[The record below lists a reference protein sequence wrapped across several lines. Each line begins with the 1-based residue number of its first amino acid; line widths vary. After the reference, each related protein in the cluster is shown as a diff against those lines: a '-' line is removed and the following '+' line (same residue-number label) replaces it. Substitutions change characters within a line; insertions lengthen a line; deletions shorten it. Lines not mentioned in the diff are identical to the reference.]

1 MREIT
6 SSILLV
12 RSAALWWDRF
22 VRSTCLIWVL
32 ISQQRVERT
41 GSVLEN
47 HSYLTPAEPV
57 QMVSAIPQ
65 HLITLGGD

>member
-22 VRSTCLIWVL
+22 ARSTCLIWVL
-32 ISQQRVERT
+32 ILNSGLSE
-41 GSVLEN
+41 LEAFWK
-47 HSYLTPAEPV
+47 T
-57 QMVSAIPQ
+57 IP
-65 HLITLGGD
+65 T